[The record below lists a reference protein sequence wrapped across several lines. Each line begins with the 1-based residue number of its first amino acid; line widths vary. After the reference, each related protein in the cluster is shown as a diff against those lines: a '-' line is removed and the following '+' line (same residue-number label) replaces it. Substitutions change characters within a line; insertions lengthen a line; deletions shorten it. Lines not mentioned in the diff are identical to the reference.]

1 MKSLMLEVLK
11 ILVIN
16 PGSTST
22 KVAIYQNE
30 VELFRKDIV
39 HPAVEFA
46 NCKAATDQFA
56 YRKKAIISLLEDIK
70 LDPQELHTI
79 VARGGALPPLEAG
92 AYRINDRMIDFLKHR
107 PRADH
112 ASNVAALIAYDMATD
127 LGISSYIY
135 DAISVDQLT
144 DIAKVS
150 GSPEIPRFSL
160 THALNS
166 RSMAQKYAL
175 SIERPYSN
183 ITVIVAHLG
192 GGITLGVHHQ
202 GRVIDMISDDE
213 GPFSPERA
221 GKVPCVPLVDLCYSG
236 KYDHGTVRK
245 FFRGKGGMIS
255 YLGTNSALEVEERIS
270 KGEEEALLIYQAM
283 AYQVAKGIGE
293 LATVVKGKVDA
304 IILTGG
310 IAYSD
315 MLTNWITERVEFLAP
330 VVVMPGENEMEA
342 LALGILRVLRQEEP
356 AHEYDL

>member
-1 MKSLMLEVLK
+1 MAEVFK

-22 KVAIYQNE
+22 KIAIYENE
-30 VELFRKDIV
+30 EELFKKNIE
-39 HPAVEFA
+39 HPTNELINYKV
-46 NCKAATDQFA
+46 ATDQFDFRYQTVMA
-56 YRKKAIISLLEDIK
+56 FLKEIQFNL
-70 LDPQELHTI
+70 QELDAI
-79 VARGGALPPLEAG
+79 VARGGALPPLNAG
-92 AYRINDRMIDFLKHR
+92 AYRINQSMVDFLKER

-112 ASNVAALIAYDMATD
+112 ASNIAAIIALEMSRV
-127 LGISSYIY
+127 LGIPSYIY

-144 DIAKVS
+144 DVARIS
-150 GSPEIPRFSL
+150 GSPEIPRLSI

-166 RSMAQKYAL
+166 RSMAYKYAQ
-175 SIERPYSN
+175 SINRSYSE
-183 ITVIVAHLG
+183 ITLITAHLG

-236 KYDHGTVRK
+236 KYDHRTTQRL
-245 FFRGKGGMIS
+245 FRGKGGLIA
-255 YLGTNSALEVEERIS
+255 YLNTNSALEVEERIAQ
-270 KGEEEALLIYQAM
+270 GDQEALLIYEAM

-293 LATVVKGKVDA
+293 LATVVKGKLDA

-315 MLTNWITERVEFLAP
+315 MLTRWIIERVEFLAP
-330 VVVMPGENEMEA
+330 VVIIPGENEMEA
-342 LALGILRVLRQEEP
+342 LALGPLRVLRQEEK
-356 AHEYDL
+356 AYEYDLLG